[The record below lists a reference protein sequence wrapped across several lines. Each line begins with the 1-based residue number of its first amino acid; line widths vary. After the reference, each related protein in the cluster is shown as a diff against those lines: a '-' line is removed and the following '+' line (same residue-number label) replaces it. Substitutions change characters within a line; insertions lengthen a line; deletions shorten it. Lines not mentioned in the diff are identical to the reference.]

1 MKNIFK
7 MACVISFCIA
17 GHAIASSPLPTF
29 DKDAVT
35 IHPYN
40 RTGQQEVIVDNE
52 NKGSEVYRPGNTGTK
67 QEPAFFIKKIKLT
80 GEKIPDKVGRLQT
93 VLDKYTNRSVKVS
106 ELQILIKEI
115 TDYCKSY
122 GYTIPQAVIPP
133 QEIKNG
139 ELEVKIFVSRYDEIG
154 IIRND
159 SDVADKVLNN
169 YINYLHSGDVIKDK
183 ELENALNNLND
194 LPGVMA
200 RAVMSPGSQ
209 AGTTGVGIEVLRRPV
224 WNNYVFVDNGGSYY
238 SGRYRYGFNTEINNP
253 GKNGDKII
261 VNGMLSSHDVK
272 NYGIRYEAPIGSR
285 GTRAGIAYSQT
296 SYEIH
301 SNSFYN
307 SLGKSKGFSVYG
319 LTPIYRDKSN
329 RVTAI
334 YGYDHRDIT
343 DEYRWNVWQ
352 GLLPNIKNDKTADVV
367 HLGISGSQYNVNQFT
382 QYSLIYWYGDI
393 DTDIDGGAYYDGG
406 YHKLT
411 GDILNI
417 WYDNKF
423 NYRIKASGQ
432 LANRALDGSEQF
444 YLGGINGVRAYG
456 ASDGYGDYGYVAT
469 GEIRCK
475 TDEPGLEAAAFI
487 DVGAAGNKA
496 SGELDHLAGWGLGLR
511 YAKDNEWYAQ
521 LDWSRKINGR
531 PDRIEKDDHSGRWWF
546 QLYKMF

>member
-224 WNNYVFVDNGGSYY
+224 WNNYVFVDNGGSYW

-253 GKNGDKII
+253 GENGDKFII
-261 VNGMLSSHDVK
+261 NGMLSSHDLE
-272 NYGIRYEAPIGSR
+272 NYGIRYELPIGSR

-301 SNSFYN
+301 NNSVYS

-334 YGYDHRDIT
+334 YGYDRRDIT
-343 DEYRWNVWQ
+343 DEYRWNIGQ
-352 GLLPNIKNDKTADVV
+352 GLLPNLKTDKTADVV
-367 HLGISGSQYNVNQFT
+367 HIGISGSQYNVNQFT
-382 QYSLIYWYGDI
+382 QYNMIYWYGDI
-393 DTDIDGGAYYDGG
+393 NTDGGAYYDGG

-432 LANRALDGSEQF
+432 LANRSLDGSEQF
-444 YLGGINGVRAYG
+444 YLGGMNGVRAYG
-456 ASDGYGDYGYVAT
+456 ASDGYGDYGYLAT

-475 TDEPGLEAAAFI
+475 TDEPGLEVAAFI
-487 DVGAAGNKA
+487 DAGAAGNKA
-496 SGELDHLAGWGLGLR
+496 SGELDHLSGWGLGLR

-521 LDWSRKINGR
+521 LDWARKINGR
-531 PDRIEKDDHSGRWWF
+531 PDRIERDDHSGRWWF

>member
-1 MKNIFK
+1 MKHTFSIVYL
-7 MACVISFCIA
+7 MSILITSQAM
-17 GHAIASSPLPTF
+17 ASSPLPTF

-40 RTGQQEVIVDNE
+40 RTGRQEVIIDNE
-52 NKGSEVYRPGNTGTK
+52 DKGSEVYRPGNTGTE
-67 QEPAFFIKKIKLT
+67 QDPAFFIKKIKLT
-80 GEKIPDKVGRLQT
+80 GEKIPDKVGRLQAI
-93 VLDKYTNRSVKVS
+93 LDKYTNRSVKVS
-106 ELQILIKEI
+106 ELQVLIQEI
-115 TDYCKSY
+115 TNYCKSY

-133 QEIKNG
+133 QEIRNG
-139 ELEVKIFVSRYDEIG
+139 ELEVKLFVSRYDEIS
-154 IIRND
+154 ITRND
-159 SDVADKVLNN
+159 SDVADKVLAN
-169 YINYLHSGDVIKDK
+169 YINYLHAGDIIKDK
-183 ELENALNNLND
+183 ELESALNNLND

-209 AGTTGVGIEVLRRPV
+209 AGTTGVSIEVLRRPV
-224 WNNYVFVDNGGSYY
+224 WNNYVFTDNGGSYY

-253 GKNGDKII
+253 GEIGDKFII
-261 VNGMLSSHDVK
+261 NGMLSSHDLD
-272 NYGIRYEAPIGSR
+272 NYGVRYELPIGSR

-301 SNSFYN
+301 NSSAYS

-334 YGYDHRDIT
+334 YGYDRRDIT
-343 DEYRWNVWQ
+343 DEYRWNIGQ
-352 GLLPNIKNDKTADVV
+352 GLLPNLKTDKTADVV
-367 HLGISGSQYNVNQFT
+367 HIGISGSQYNVNQFT
-382 QYSLIYWYGDI
+382 QYNMIYWYGDI
-393 DTDIDGGAYYDGG
+393 NTDGGAYYDGG

-432 LANRALDGSEQF
+432 LANRSLDGSEQF
-444 YLGGINGVRAYG
+444 YLGGMNGVRAYG
-456 ASDGYGDYGYVAT
+456 ASDGYGDYGYLAT

-475 TDEPGLEAAAFI
+475 TDEPGLEVAAFI
-487 DVGAAGNKA
+487 DAGAAGNKA
-496 SGELDHLAGWGLGLR
+496 SGELDHLSGWGLGLR

-521 LDWSRKINGR
+521 LDWARKINGR
-531 PDRIEKDDHSGRWWF
+531 PDRIERDDHSGRWWF